1 MEIRLYEFPRFVDQ
15 AFPDQAGHGFED
27 ARPADTDGNGVVD
40 SPHLS
45 PAPLDADAADGP
57 GNTARPPGQLAPFQG
72 RTGRSRCNEALVLIA
87 QDHFPI
93 RPEIDE
99 EADVI

>member
-40 SPHLS
+40 SPHLG
-45 PAPLDADAADGP
+45 PAPLDADAAYGP
-57 GNTARPPGQLAPFQG
+57 GG
-72 RTGRSRCNEALVLIA
+72 RCPSPRSACPLPEL
-87 QDHFPI
+87 D
-93 RPEIDE
+93 RPELMR
-99 EADVI
+99 